1 MRWHKLLLICGVFF
15 VLPGCATDS
24 TAGSPNISSFA
35 KSNIDDVIELHQQRL
50 MQDLKTLTIKLY
62 QRNPNQR
69 HDRHLR
75 TLEDSVARLFI
86 YPANVG
92 FDKWDGFEPTE
103 IIRLALTEDYDG
115 DRVLAF
121 TVGMRRMLM
130 ASYNNQSEFY
140 YLSSVD
146 QQKLYNSARNIEIA
160 AWMLA
165 EKRDENGKRLLLSDS
180 LQEESRNLSF
190 QRIIGGMI
198 ATQDNLA
205 AIIAQKNGRL
215 VKTVVVQA
223 ASMMFLP
230 I

>member
-1 MRWHKLLLICGVFF
+1 MRWLKLVLICSVVCLFSA
-15 VLPGCATDS
+15 CAANSSD
-24 TAGSPNISSFA
+24 GSPNLSSFA
-35 KSNIDDVIELHQQRL
+35 KSNIDDVIELHQQRV

-62 QRNPNQR
+62 QRNPYQR
-69 HDRHLR
+69 HDRHMR
-75 TLEDSVARLFI
+75 TLEDSVARLFM
-86 YPANVG
+86 YPADVG
-92 FDKWDGFEPTE
+92 FAKWDGFEPTE
-103 IIRLALTEDYDG
+103 IIRLALTEEYDG

-121 TVGMRRMLM
+121 TVGMRRMLI

-140 YLSSVD
+140 YLSSID

-165 EKRDENGKRLLLSDS
+165 EKRNAKGRRLLLSDS
-180 LQEESRNLSF
+180 LQDESRNLSF

-198 ATQDNLA
+198 ATQDNIS

-215 VKTVVVQA
+215 VKTMVVQA

>member
-69 HDRHLR
+69 HDRNLR

>member
-205 AIIAQKNGRL
+205 AII
-215 VKTVVVQA
+215 
-223 ASMMFLP
+223 
-230 I
+230 

>member
-1 MRWHKLLLICGVFF
+1 
-15 VLPGCATDS
+15 
-24 TAGSPNISSFA
+24 
-35 KSNIDDVIELHQQRL
+35 
-50 MQDLKTLTIKLY
+50 
-62 QRNPNQR
+62 
-69 HDRHLR
+69 
-75 TLEDSVARLFI
+75 
-86 YPANVG
+86 
-92 FDKWDGFEPTE
+92 
-103 IIRLALTEDYDG
+103 
-115 DRVLAF
+115 
-121 TVGMRRMLM
+121 M

>member
-1 MRWHKLLLICGVFF
+1 MRWPKFFLLCGVCLL
-15 VLPGCATDS
+15 VVGCAADS
-24 TAGSPNISSFA
+24 NSGQSTLSSFA
-35 KSNIDDVIELHQQRL
+35 KSNIDDVIELHQQRV

-62 QRNPNQR
+62 HRNPSQR

-75 TLEDSVARLFI
+75 TLEDSVARLFM

-92 FDKWDGFEPTE
+92 FAKWKDFEPTE
-103 IIRLALTEDYDG
+103 LIRLALTDDYDG

-130 ASYNNQSEFY
+130 ASYNDQSEFY
-140 YLSSVD
+140 YLSTID

-165 EKRDENGKRLLLSDS
+165 EKRDSHGQRLLLSDS
-180 LQEESRNLSF
+180 LQDESRNLSF

-198 ATQDNLA
+198 ATQDNIS
-205 AIIAQKNGRL
+205 AIIAQKNGRI